1 MRQSQSH
8 SINTN
13 RKCTV
18 ALEILIL
25 GYILRIKL
33 KKYINKK
40 CYNYSSAQINIKLKN
55 KINNK

>member
-1 MRQSQSH
+1 MRQSH

-13 RKCTV
+13 QKCTV

-40 CYNYSSAQINIKLKN
+40 CYNYSSAQIKYKT
-55 KINNK
+55 KK